1 MSAVLAQRSV
11 AEFVPRLHASWDVP
25 GRLELSAVREG
36 ARVVDFVWRSITGT
50 APRLL
55 NCEPSVLYGRRLRNS
70 AAAGLLGQP
79 GLVERYRR
87 VLELGDPQ
95 AFEQVH
101 LVDQSQ
107 DIVLHRVLPVGDGV
121 CVHLINLSAQRRAM
135 AQRRRISDAQTRHA
149 ARRMP
154 VFAIEQS
161 ESTSHLY

>member
-1 MSAVLAQRSV
+1 M
-11 AEFVPRLHASWDVP
+11 P
-25 GRLELSAVREG
+25 GRLELVAVREG
-36 ARVVDFVWRSITGT
+36 ARVVDFTWRSITGT

-55 NCEPSVLYGRRLRNS
+55 HCEPSALYGRRLRNS

-107 DIVLHRVLPVGDGV
+107 DIVLHRVLPLSGGDGV
-121 CVHLINLSAQRRAM
+121 CVHLINLSAQRRAL
-135 AQRRRISDAQTRHA
+135 AQRRRISDAQARHA
-149 ARRMP
+149 ARRTPM
-154 VFAIEQS
+154 FATAHS
-161 ESTSHLY
+161 NAASRLY